1 MAMRKIDW
9 TPILADYQTG
19 QYSLNQ
25 LSKKHN
31 VSKGALSY
39 RLKEIDTS
47 LIEQSNAVIKGFD
60 DSIEQLEQLRLNNPQ
75 VAEKVIDI
83 VTQKHPE
90 FKKAM
95 IALSGKL
102 FNRMLK
108 IADEATANEIPQL
121 AKGMQTITDTL
132 GISQRHASN
141 QVNIQTNTNIAPQVI
156 ERRIIDAKN
165 PHD

>member
-1 MAMRKIDW
+1 MARPQKYDWAKI
-9 TPILADYQTG
+9 
-19 QYSLNQ
+19 
-25 LSKKHN
+25 
-31 VSKGALSY
+31 
-39 RLKEIDTS
+39 EIDYKAGLS
-47 LIEQSNAVIKGFD
+47 QAELHKKYEVPYNLLSERAKKWEQNEQAKAVIKGFD
-60 DSIEQLEQLRLNNPQ
+60 EVSEVVTELKRTNPELVQ
-75 VAEKVIDI
+75 PVLDI

-141 QVNIQTNTNIAPQVI
+141 QVNVQTNTNMAPQVI
-156 ERRIIDAKN
+156 ERRIVDAKN
-165 PHD
+165 PHN

>member
-1 MAMRKIDW
+1 MRKIDW

-19 QYSLNQ
+19 QYSLNK
-25 LSKKHN
+25 LAEKHN

-39 RLKEIDTS
+39 KLKEVDKS
-47 LIEQSNAVIKGFD
+47 LIEQSNTVIKGFD

-75 VAEKVIDI
+75 VAERVIDI

-141 QVNIQTNTNIAPQVI
+141 QVNVQTNTNIAPQVI

>member
-1 MAMRKIDW
+1 MAMRNIDW
-9 TPILADYQTG
+9 KPILADYQTG
-19 QYSLNQ
+19 QYSI
-25 LSKKHN
+25 SKLAEKHG
-31 VSKGALSY
+31 VSKSTLSE
-39 RLKEIDTS
+39 RVKDLDRTVRDRAE
-47 LIEQSNAVIKGFD
+47 AVVKSFD
-60 DSIEQLEQLRLNNPQ
+60 DSIEQLIELRTEQPI
-75 VAEKVIDI
+75 VAQKVVDI

-95 IALSGKL
+95 IALSSKL

-141 QVNIQTNTNIAPQVI
+141 QVNVQTNTNIAPQVI
-156 ERRIIDAKN
+156 ERRIVDAKN

>member
-9 TPILADYQTG
+9 DPILAEYQTG
-19 QYSLNQ
+19 QYSLNK
-25 LSKKHN
+25 LAEKHN

-39 RLKEIDTS
+39 KLKEVDKS
-47 LIEQSNAVIKGFD
+47 LIEQSNTVIKGFD

-95 IALSGKL
+95 VALSGKL

-132 GISQRHASN
+132 GISQRHAPKQDIN
-141 QVNIQTNTNIAPQVI
+141 LTNVQQNNITVEI
-156 ERRIIDAKN
+156 E
-165 PHD
+165 